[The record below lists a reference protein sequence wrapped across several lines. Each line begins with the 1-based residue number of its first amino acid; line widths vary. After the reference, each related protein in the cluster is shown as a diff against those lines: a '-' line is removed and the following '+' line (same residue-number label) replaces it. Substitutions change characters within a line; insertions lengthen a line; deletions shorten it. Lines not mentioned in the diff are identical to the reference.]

1 MLLCWGNWV
10 KPVKISSK
18 TSSNP
23 LKPVANWKNRFL
35 SFLNYST
42 VVKDVSLLVKG
53 FESTF
58 PGAHVFVVIHCHL
71 NHFIIVILWCLSL
84 RTRTGGFEPGI
95 AGWKLAALPLRQHT
109 SFSNRMYLVN
119 FKPKLF
125 KYFSLY

>member
-53 FESTF
+53 K
-58 PGAHVFVVIHCHL
+58 
-71 NHFIIVILWCLSL
+71 ILSDC
-84 RTRTGGFEPGI
+84 
-95 AGWKLAALPLRQHT
+95 K
-109 SFSNRMYLVN
+109 FSVYL
-119 FKPKLF
+119 LF
-125 KYFSLY
+125 KKKEFDEKKLLQYKFSMAKYMIFSF

>member
-53 FESTF
+53 KILSDFKFSVYLIFKKRVWWKEAFTVQ
-58 PGAHVFVVIHCHL
+58 VFNGEIHDF
-71 NHFIIVILWCLSL
+71 FILI
-84 RTRTGGFEPGI
+84 
-95 AGWKLAALPLRQHT
+95 KL
-109 SFSNRMYLVN
+109 YII
-119 FKPKLF
+119 
-125 KYFSLY
+125 